1 MARIPKQRVIFD
13 AEKYDLDYLRET
25 RDSYSP
31 MTDAEFEDSIS
42 YDMGEDDLRDLME
55 TDWRSNEKA
64 LDAFLGKSIL
74 VRYSPVNYDDGFVQF
89 NLNDLHDLLHAHTSP
104 LHRVDKVWDE
114 DGHLFLSG
122 KWPDNSPL
130 LVEVR
135 KLTVEGERD
144 MDAIL
149 TADRRGDFDAVR
161 GTFHAMW
168 DDPALVST
176 PRYAELALGMPAEE
190 ALAPLPLDHITFDDE
205 IADNGDKLN
214 FYIPVAFNCD
224 AVFGTDVCSLDNDDY
239 LNIYVDYDMRT
250 GKVADHL
257 SVVMEYADRDWEFT
271 TYPLDEAEREALLT
285 KMDAYCRHETGKGIS
300 DRRIVKPI
308 SRGCARNLR
317 TTATMMGATRSIGT
331 TTIPSRRT
339 NWSRRLITGSQRAIP
354 ARKAIS
360 HRPCTIQSGRLR
372 RASCTS
378 PSSTT
383 STTRPMR

>member
-55 TDWRSNEKA
+55 TDWRSNENA

-135 KLTVEGERD
+135 KLTVEGERA

-176 PRYAELALGMPAEE
+176 PRYAELALGMPAED

-205 IADNGDKLN
+205 IAENGDKLN
-214 FYIPVAFNCD
+214 FYIPVTFNCD

-239 LNIYVDYDMRT
+239 LNIYVDYDMLT
-250 GKVADHL
+250 GEVGNQLDISLNRADGRIDSRVPNRG
-257 SVVMEYADRDWEFT
+257 SVRPRGVHGQRRLRSRRF
-271 TYPLDEAEREALLT
+271 LLET
-285 KMDAYCRHETGKGIS
+285 SPTQRRHR
-300 DRRIVKPI
+300 DRREGGLRARFAEGPRHGLGN
-308 SRGCARNLR
+308 RGTGGRRA
-317 TTATMMGATRSIGT
+317 GE
-331 TTIPSRRT
+331 PESRRQ
-339 NWSRRLITGSQRAIP
+339 GV
-354 ARKAIS
+354 
-360 HRPCTIQSGRLR
+360 
-372 RASCTS
+372 SCCVRGAGGTWGICRG
-378 PSSTT
+378 PRT
-383 STTRPMR
+383 

>member
-42 YDMGEDDLRDLME
+42 YDMGEDDLLDLME
-55 TDWRSNEKA
+55 MDWRSNEKA

-89 NLNDLHDLLHAHTSP
+89 NLNDLHDLLHTYTSP

-135 KLTVEGERD
+135 KLTVEGERA

-161 GTFHAMW
+161 GTFHSMW
-168 DDPALVST
+168 DDPALVSP

-190 ALAPLPLDHITFDDE
+190 ALAPLPLDLIGFAEEITEYD
-205 IADNGDKLN
+205 DKLN
-214 FYIPVAFNCD
+214 FYIPVTFDCD
-224 AVFGTDVCSLDNDDY
+224 AVFGTDVCSPDNDDY
-239 LNIYVDYDMRT
+239 LNIYVDYDMLT
-250 GKVADHL
+250 GEVADHL
-257 SVVMEYADRDWEFT
+257 DISLNRADGGIDELS
-271 TYPLDEAEREALLT
+271 YPLDDAERIALLP
-285 KMDAYCRHETGKGIS
+285 KMDAYCRHETGKGIAEYAKEVMGEPVS
-300 DRRIVKPI
+300 PVSLKAAAKE
-308 SRGCARNLR
+308 SREASVALSGTDTHENIGQDAR
-317 TTATMMGATRSIGT
+317 
-331 TTIPSRRT
+331 
-339 NWSRRLITGSQRAIP
+339 
-354 ARKAIS
+354 
-360 HRPCTIQSGRLR
+360 
-372 RASCTS
+372 
-378 PSSTT
+378 
-383 STTRPMR
+383 

>member
-42 YDMGEDDLRDLME
+42 YDMGEDDLLDLME
-55 TDWRSNEKA
+55 MDWRSNEKA

-89 NLNDLHDLLHAHTSP
+89 NLNDLDDLLHTHTSP

-114 DGHLFLSG
+114 DGHLFFSG

-135 KLTVEGERD
+135 KLTDDGEQA
-144 MDAIL
+144 MDGIL
-149 TADRRGDFDAVR
+149 AASRSGDFDAVR
-161 GTFHAMW
+161 GTFHAIW

-190 ALAPLPLDHITFDDE
+190 ALAPLPLDLITFDDE
-205 IADNGDKLN
+205 IVDNGDKLN
-214 FYIPVAFNCD
+214 FYIPVTFNCD

-239 LNIYVDYDMRT
+239 LNIYVDYDMVT
-250 GKVADHL
+250 GALAAHLDISLNRADGGIDEL
-257 SVVMEYADRDWEFT
+257 S
-271 TYPLDEAEREALLT
+271 YPLDDAERIALLP
-285 KMDAYCRHETGKGIS
+285 KMDSYCRHETGKGIAEYAKEVMGEPEQPVS
-300 DRRIVKPI
+300 LKAAVRE
-308 SRGCARNLR
+308 SREASVALAGDDTHENIGQDAR
-317 TTATMMGATRSIGT
+317 
-331 TTIPSRRT
+331 
-339 NWSRRLITGSQRAIP
+339 
-354 ARKAIS
+354 
-360 HRPCTIQSGRLR
+360 
-372 RASCTS
+372 
-378 PSSTT
+378 
-383 STTRPMR
+383 

>member
-55 TDWRSNEKA
+55 TDWRSNENA

-135 KLTVEGERD
+135 KLTVEGERA

-176 PRYAELALGMPAEE
+176 PRYAELALGMPAEDGVQFTGQGGRTV
-190 ALAPLPLDHITFDDE
+190 LHPLRRPRGRRVRL
-205 IADNGDKLN
+205 
-214 FYIPVAFNCD
+214 
-224 AVFGTDVCSLDNDDY
+224 
-239 LNIYVDYDMRT
+239 R
-250 GKVADHL
+250 
-257 SVVMEYADRDWEFT
+257 
-271 TYPLDEAEREALLT
+271 
-285 KMDAYCRHETGKGIS
+285 
-300 DRRIVKPI
+300 DRREPRPL
-308 SRGCARNLR
+308 SR
-317 TTATMMGATRSIGT
+317 
-331 TTIPSRRT
+331 
-339 NWSRRLITGSQRAIP
+339 
-354 ARKAIS
+354 
-360 HRPCTIQSGRLR
+360 
-372 RASCTS
+372 
-378 PSSTT
+378 
-383 STTRPMR
+383 

>member
-1 MARIPKQRVIFD
+1 MAKIPKQRVIFD

-74 VRYSPVNYDDGFVQF
+74 VRYSPVNYDDGFVQY
-89 NLNDLHDLLHAHTSP
+89 NLNDLHDLLHTHTSP

-135 KLTVEGERD
+135 KLTDEGERA

-190 ALAPLPLDHITFDDE
+190 ALAPLPLDLITFDDE

-214 FYIPVAFNCD
+214 FYIPVTFNCD

-239 LNIYVDYDMRT
+239 LNIYVDYDMLT
-250 GKVADHL
+250 GEVGNHLDISLNRADGRIDEL
-257 SVVMEYADRDWEFT
+257 S
-271 TYPLDEAEREALLT
+271 YPLDEAERSALLP
-285 KMDAYCRHETGKGIS
+285 KMDAYCRHETGKGIAEYAKEAHAVS
-300 DRRIVKPI
+300 
-308 SRGCARNLR
+308 
-317 TTATMMGATRSIGT
+317 TMLSKKNGGT
-331 TTIPSRRT
+331 DEQDGKDDLQRHMIPSEMHIPSQNDHHRAPSLSDIAAETRAASAAMET
-339 NWSRRLITGSQRAIP
+339 NIASRIDRERD
-354 ARKAIS
+354 AR
-360 HRPCTIQSGRLR
+360 
-372 RASCTS
+372 
-378 PSSTT
+378 
-383 STTRPMR
+383 

>member
-42 YDMGEDDLRDLME
+42 YDMGED
-55 TDWRSNEKA
+55 
-64 LDAFLGKSIL
+64 
-74 VRYSPVNYDDGFVQF
+74 
-89 NLNDLHDLLHAHTSP
+89 
-104 LHRVDKVWDE
+104 
-114 DGHLFLSG
+114 GHLFLSG

-135 KLTVEGERD
+135 KLTDEGERA

-190 ALAPLPLDHITFDDE
+190 ALAPLPLDLITFDDE

-214 FYIPVAFNCD
+214 FYIPVTFNCD

-239 LNIYVDYDMRT
+239 LNIYVDYDMLT
-250 GKVADHL
+250 GEVGNHLDISLNRADGRIDEL
-257 SVVMEYADRDWEFT
+257 S
-271 TYPLDEAEREALLT
+271 YPLDEAERSALLP
-285 KMDAYCRHETGKGIS
+285 KMDAYCRHETGKGIAEYAKEVMGEPERPVS
-300 DRRIVKPI
+300 LKTASKE
-308 SRGCARNLR
+308 SREASAALAGNDAHKDIGQDAR
-317 TTATMMGATRSIGT
+317 
-331 TTIPSRRT
+331 
-339 NWSRRLITGSQRAIP
+339 
-354 ARKAIS
+354 
-360 HRPCTIQSGRLR
+360 
-372 RASCTS
+372 
-378 PSSTT
+378 
-383 STTRPMR
+383 

>member
-55 TDWRSNEKA
+55 TDWRSNENA

-135 KLTVEGERD
+135 KLTVEGARD
-144 MDAIL
+144 FPRHVGRPRARIHSAL
-149 TADRRGDFDAVR
+149 CGACAGYARRGCPCPAAARPHHVR
-161 GTFHAMW
+161 
-168 DDPALVST
+168 
-176 PRYAELALGMPAEE
+176 
-190 ALAPLPLDHITFDDE
+190 
-205 IADNGDKLN
+205 
-214 FYIPVAFNCD
+214 
-224 AVFGTDVCSLDNDDY
+224 
-239 LNIYVDYDMRT
+239 
-250 GKVADHL
+250 
-257 SVVMEYADRDWEFT
+257 
-271 TYPLDEAEREALLT
+271 
-285 KMDAYCRHETGKGIS
+285 
-300 DRRIVKPI
+300 
-308 SRGCARNLR
+308 
-317 TTATMMGATRSIGT
+317 
-331 TTIPSRRT
+331 
-339 NWSRRLITGSQRAIP
+339 
-354 ARKAIS
+354 
-360 HRPCTIQSGRLR
+360 
-372 RASCTS
+372 
-378 PSSTT
+378 
-383 STTRPMR
+383 

>member
-55 TDWRSNEKA
+55 TDWRSNENA

-135 KLTVEGERD
+135 KLTVEGERA

-176 PRYAELALGMPAEE
+176 PRYAELALGMPAED

-205 IADNGDKLN
+205 IAENGDKLN
-214 FYIPVAFNCD
+214 FYIPVTFNCD

-239 LNIYVDYDMRT
+239 LNGLISYYGYSSLDDLKYVNGDAWRNVLT
-250 GKVADHL
+250 GIIAERQEANRFEVPRLFSDHSSAVQFCTSRGIPADHL
-257 SVVMEYADRDWEFT
+257 IPAMEKARAEYEKVKAA
-271 TYPLDEAEREALLT
+271 EAPEKAVSLKGEAQ
-285 KMDAYCRHETGKGIS
+285 A
-300 DRRIVKPI
+300 
-308 SRGCARNLR
+308 SRAASEKLAEGRV
-317 TTATMMGATRSIGT
+317 
-331 TTIPSRRT
+331 
-339 NWSRRLITGSQRAIP
+339 TGSP
-354 ARKAIS
+354 ARED
-360 HRPCTIQSGRLR
+360 
-372 RASCTS
+372 
-378 PSSTT
+378 PSIV
-383 STTRPMR
+383 

>member
-42 YDMGEDDLRDLME
+42 YDMGEDDLLDLME
-55 TDWRSNEKA
+55 MDWRSNEKA

-89 NLNDLHDLLHAHTSP
+89 NLNDLHDLLHTYTSP

-135 KLTVEGERD
+135 KLTVEGERA

-168 DDPALVST
+168 DDPTLVST

-190 ALAPLPLDHITFDDE
+190 ALAPLPLDLITFDDE

-214 FYIPVAFNCD
+214 FYIPVTFNCD
-224 AVFGTDVCSLDNDDY
+224 AVFGTNVCSLDNDDY

-257 SVVMEYADRDWEFT
+257 SVVMEYADRDCEFT

-300 DRRIVKPI
+300 EYAKEVMGEPVSPVSLKAAVKE
-308 SRGCARNLR
+308 SREASVALSGNDAHENIGQDAR
-317 TTATMMGATRSIGT
+317 
-331 TTIPSRRT
+331 
-339 NWSRRLITGSQRAIP
+339 
-354 ARKAIS
+354 
-360 HRPCTIQSGRLR
+360 
-372 RASCTS
+372 
-378 PSSTT
+378 
-383 STTRPMR
+383 